1 MGTIIPAGIFP
12 SSVRRSSL
20 SLEYFPTK
28 SEVKEF
34 HIVVRISTKGM
45 MHTLSQKMISEHE
58 ITPEFP
64 KVQPVLSQL
73 EKANVVEITGM
84 TKSSSGSELKKIK
97 TVVVLGKKSD
107 SHLATVAVSPIIA
120 GEAFAIHYEGKIE
133 LPMLTT
139 RWNVQKMVEEP
150 LKGGF
155 QGELRFG
162 KPSQMKSIKV
172 VAMLEK
178 TEELKREI
186 LESPEFKQ
194 CIAEQRKQELLTPIC
209 TIVRQQAASLDKI
222 RLTIHTPMT
231 WSESSLMNLLDGV
244 SKALLLGNIESD
256 KVFSGTK
263 GITISEA
270 RADRVSEAITA
281 KVWTPTR
288 EFLLRNIRFM

>member
-1 MGTIIPAGIFP
+1 MG
-12 SSVRRSSL
+12 
-20 SLEYFPTK
+20 
-28 SEVKEF
+28 
-34 HIVVRISTKGM
+34 
-45 MHTLSQKMISEHE
+45 
-58 ITPEFP
+58 
-64 KVQPVLSQL
+64 
-73 EKANVVEITGM
+73 
-84 TKSSSGSELKKIK
+84 TKSSSGSELKKVQ

-172 VAMLEK
+172 VAKLET

-186 LESPEFKQ
+186 LESLEFKQ
-194 CIAEQRKQELLTPIC
+194 CISEQRKQELLTPIC
-209 TIVRQQAASLDKI
+209 TIVREQAASLDKI
-222 RLTIHTPMT
+222 HLTIQTPTT

-244 SKALLLGNIESD
+244 SKA
-256 KVFSGTK
+256 
-263 GITISEA
+263 
-270 RADRVSEAITA
+270 ITA

-288 EFLLRNIRFM
+288 EYVLRNIRFMGFVRFFLPTTALRNPMEVAALKLSGDQIPSTCRVEPTFIRTFDNMTVEYPINNCEHVLLLDGSEHIPIA